1 MRLLKLVPLAL
12 AALLT
17 LAPVAHAS
25 STISY
30 TYDARG
36 RLVTV
41 SLSGGTHSGAS
52 IQYTYDTGNNRV
64 RKLVT
69 GA

>member
-1 MRLLKLVPLAL
+1 MRCPRLASLAVAAIVAL
-12 AALLT
+12 APA
-17 LAPVAHAS
+17 AYAS
-25 STISY
+25 SSVSY

-36 RLVTV
+36 RLVAVT
-41 SLSGGTHSGAS
+41 LSGGAHSGAS

>member
-1 MRLLKLVPLAL
+1 MRRLKLVSLAV
-12 AALLT
+12 AAIFAF
-17 LAPVAHAS
+17 APVAYAS
-25 STISY
+25 STVSY
-30 TYDARG
+30 AYDARG
-36 RLVTV
+36 RLIAVT
-41 SLSGGTHSGAS
+41 LSGGAHSGAS

>member
-1 MRLLKLVPLAL
+1 MRRCKSVLLVL
-12 AALLT
+12 AAMFAA
-17 LAPVAHAS
+17 APIAYAS
-25 STISY
+25 STTTY

-36 RLVTV
+36 RLKTV

-52 IQYTYDTGNNRV
+52 TQYNYDTGNNRV
-64 RKLVT
+64 RKIIT